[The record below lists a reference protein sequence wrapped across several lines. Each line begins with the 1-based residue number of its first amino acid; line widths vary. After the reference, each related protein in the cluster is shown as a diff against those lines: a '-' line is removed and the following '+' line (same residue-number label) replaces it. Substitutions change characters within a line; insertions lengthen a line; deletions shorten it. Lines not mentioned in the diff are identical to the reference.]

1 MGFVTTGNSVMEPK
15 SVHLPA
21 AKLELHQI
29 VAVEVAMRSTMYV
42 LRILA
47 TLTPVRME
55 GSAVAQDLVTP
66 ALVSPVSPVAIAS
79 LTSMSAQIT
88 HAMPMQFAPTLLE
101 VMSAL
106 AIKATPETVK
116 FVPISTSAPLIP
128 TIVLP

>member
-1 MGFVTTGNSVMEPK
+1 MGNSVMDLK

-42 LRILA
+42 FRILA

-55 GSAVAQDLVTP
+55 VSAVAQDLVTP
-66 ALVSPVSPVAIAS
+66 VLVSPVSPVAIAS

-116 FVPISTSAPLIP
+116 FVPTSTNAPLTP